1 MTLLLCH
8 VLSCYDVDVNSKF
21 TLSLQK
27 MPGSSISSSASKRSI
42 RSANKSNSDGAKN
55 KKMSKTDNDSRV
67 AKKVTK
73 TRVTKISP
81 LTDITNDTK
90 NIKKAKESKVKS
102 VKSPNDMSSNG
113 TQNEA
118 VINGSLVSPR
128 TGQIYVGF
136 HASSAGGVHNAI
148 LHTAE
153 VGAESLALFLR
164 PQRTWAAPP
173 LKPEVAAQ
181 FRELRS
187 RHALSPHLILPHG
200 SYLLNLGSPDQ
211 DQRERS
217 VAVLVEELQR
227 CEELGLLL
235 YNIHP
240 GSSCGK
246 ISRQECVANIA
257 AGINTAHGRTPG
269 SRVKVVLEN
278 MACQG
283 HTIGG
288 DLREL
293 RQIIDLVEDRG
304 RVGVCLDTCHAMAAG
319 YDLSTEAGFQRLLA
333 EFEAGVGWEWLV
345 GCHLNDSKGPAG
357 CHRDRHENIGR
368 GTIGLEGFRRIVNC
382 PHFTDIPL
390 ILETPLD
397 VKLGIKGYQEEIKLL
412 QSLVSKK

>member
-1 MTLLLCH
+1 M
-8 VLSCYDVDVNSKF
+8 
-21 TLSLQK
+21 
-27 MPGSSISSSASKRSI
+27 
-42 RSANKSNSDGAKN
+42 
-55 KKMSKTDNDSRV
+55 
-67 AKKVTK
+67 
-73 TRVTKISP
+73 
-81 LTDITNDTK
+81 
-90 NIKKAKESKVKS
+90 
-102 VKSPNDMSSNG
+102 
-113 TQNEA
+113 
-118 VINGSLVSPR
+118 
-128 TGQIYVGF
+128 
-136 HASSAGGVHNAI
+136 HNAI

-187 RHALSPHLILPHG
+187 SHALSPHLILPHG

-246 ISRQECVANIA
+246 ISRQQCVANIA

-278 MACQG
+278 MSCQG

-357 CHRDRHENIGR
+357 CHRDRHENIGQ

-397 VKLGIKGYQEEIKLL
+397 DKLGIKGYKEEIKLL

>member
-1 MTLLLCH
+1 
-8 VLSCYDVDVNSKF
+8 
-21 TLSLQK
+21 
-27 MPGSSISSSASKRSI
+27 MPKTGS
-42 RSANKSNSDGAKN
+42 
-55 KKMSKTDNDSRV
+55 DSRV
-67 AKKVTK
+67 AKNVTK
-73 TRVTKISP
+73 AKVKKISP
-81 LTDITNDTK
+81 LKDMTNDTK
-90 NIKKAKESKVKS
+90 NIKEAKKSKNKS
-102 VKSPNDMSSNG
+102 VKSPNDLSSNGG

-164 PQRTWAAPP
+164 TQRTWSAPP
-173 LKPEVAAQ
+173 LKPEVSAQ

-187 RHALSPHLILPHG
+187 GHALSPHLILPHG

-246 ISRQECVANIA
+246 ISRQQCVANIA

-278 MACQG
+278 MSCQG

-333 EFEAGVGWEWLV
+333 EFEAAVGWEWLV

-397 VKLGIKGYQEEIKLL
+397 DKLGIKGYQEEIELL
-412 QSLVSKK
+412 KSLVSKK